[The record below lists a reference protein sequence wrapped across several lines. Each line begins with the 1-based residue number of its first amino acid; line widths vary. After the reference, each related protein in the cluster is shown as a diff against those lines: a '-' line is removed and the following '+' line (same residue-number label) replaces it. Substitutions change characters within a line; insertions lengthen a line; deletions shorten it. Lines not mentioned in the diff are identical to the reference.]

1 MAAHGLGSLA
11 ARAEQLG
18 RLKRVI
24 LLIFAH
30 SPEITI
36 KTSVLAVQTGERF
49 PGAILDTPVG
59 PRYDPWPMAIRI
71 DTSAR
76 LTWWEK
82 LYLPQIIQGLGIT
95 FRHIF
100 RRSVT
105 MQYPEEKW
113 ELPEHYRGI
122 PVLIKDQHDR
132 AKCVACFLCEFICP
146 PLAISIQAGELPAS
160 NNVEKY
166 AAKFEIN
173 MLRCIMCG
181 LCEEVCPEDA
191 IVMSKHFELAG
202 TSREEMIYDKEKLLE
217 LGGVRHD
224 PIQKWAHK

>member
-1 MAAHGLGSLA
+1 MAAHGLGPLA
-11 ARAEQLG
+11 ARTEQFG
-18 RLKRVI
+18 RFKRVV
-24 LLIFAH
+24 LLVSAHFA
-30 SPEITI
+30 EII
-36 KTSVLAVQTGERF
+36 IEKLF
-49 PGAILDTPVG
+49 LDTPVR
-59 PRYDPWPMAIRI
+59 PRYDPRPMAIRI

-82 LYLPQIIQGLGIT
+82 LYLPQIVQGLAIT

-100 RRSVT
+100 RRTVT

-113 ELPEHYRGI
+113 ALPDHYRGI
-122 PVLIKDQHDR
+122 PVLVKDQDER

-160 NNVEKY
+160 SNVEKY
-166 AAKFEIN
+166 PVRFDIN

-181 LCEEVCPEDA
+181 LCEEVCPENA
-191 IVMSKHFELAG
+191 IVLSKIF
-202 TSREEMIYDKEKLLE
+202 DKEKLLA